1 MTTSGETDSAS
12 QNTPPASSKR
22 RVVSL
27 LALAFGVLAA
37 LAGGVGYYTMSAS
50 AKHPGTGSEGEKQ
63 SQAAEPIYVDLAPA
77 FTVNFQDARG
87 PRFLQIAV
95 EVMTRESEAEE
106 LLRQHMPM
114 IRSQLVLLFSS
125 QSSGELA
132 TREGKEKLI
141 QETLATVQGVL
152 EQETGVKGVEAVYF
166 TSLVMQ

>member
-22 RVVSL
+22 RVVPL

-50 AKHPGTGSEGEKQ
+50 AKQGTGSEGEKQ

>member
-1 MTTSGETDSAS
+1 M
-12 QNTPPASSKR
+12 
-22 RVVSL
+22 
-27 LALAFGVLAA
+27 
-37 LAGGVGYYTMSAS
+37 
-50 AKHPGTGSEGEKQ
+50 
-63 SQAAEPIYVDLAPA
+63 DLAPA